1 VTALTNERMSSQESW
16 QSHLFTLASGNK
28 AWKNGVAAI
37 DLGSGK
43 VVPAS
48 TRTDLFVI
56 GKFTE
61 TVDASAADKLVNVR
75 LAREIWVE
83 WLNNDAS
90 SIASTDLGALC
101 YLKDDQ
107 SVTITPTGAS
117 IADASGASTA
127 VAASRLSSWMPSPM
141 ALHRSMVWWPRRLRS
156 ARSLQTTSNLGAT
169 PHSGAMY
176 EVPAT
181 AAASTITLPA
191 TADEG
196 TVLYF
201 LANGTDNAHTVQYR
215 DATGPT
221 NITTALTAS
230 KRHMVIAAFLNG
242 AWRANAYVS
251 P

>member
-16 QSHLFTLASGNK
+16 QSHLFTLASGTK

-83 WLNNDAS
+83 WLNNDAA
-90 SIASTDLGALC
+90 SIAATDLGALC

-117 IADASGASTA
+117 IAGRVWA
-127 VAASRLSSWMPSPM
+127 VD
-141 ALHRSMVWWPRRLRS
+141 S
-156 ARSLQTTSNLGAT
+156 ARGVAVELLDAIPDGIASLTGLVALETALSAFSSNNINVPAT
-169 PHSGAMY
+169 PVSGAMY

-181 AAASTITLPA
+181 GAASTITLPA

-196 TVLYF
+196 TILYF

>member
-1 VTALTNERMSSQESW
+1 MTALTNERMGNQESW

-28 AWKNGVAAI
+28 AWKNAIIGI

-56 GKFTE
+56 GKAAE
-61 TVDASAADKLVNVR
+61 TVDATSADKLLNVR

-83 WLNNDAS
+83 WLANDAT
-90 SIASTDLGALC
+90 SIVATDLGALC

-117 IADASGASTA
+117 
-127 VAASRLSSWMPSPM
+127 VAGR
-141 ALHRSMVWWPRRLRS
+141 VWGVDS
-156 ARSLQTTSNLGAT
+156 ARGVAVEFLDAVPAGVASLTGLIALETAIAAFSSNNINVPAS
-169 PHSGAMY
+169 PVSGAMY
-176 EVPAT
+176 EIPAT
-181 AAASTITLPA
+181 GAASTVTLPA

-196 TVLYF
+196 TILYF
-201 LANGTDNAHTVQYR
+201 LADGTVNAHTVQYR

-230 KRHMVIAAFLNG
+230 KRHSVIAMFLNS

>member
-1 VTALTNERMSSQESW
+1 MTALTNERMSSQESW
-16 QSHLFTLASGNK
+16 QSHLFTLASGTK

-83 WLNNDAS
+83 WLNNDAA
-90 SIASTDLGALC
+90 SIAATDLGALC

-117 IADASGASTA
+117 IAGRVWA
-127 VAASRLSSWMPSPM
+127 VD
-141 ALHRSMVWWPRRLRS
+141 S
-156 ARSLQTTSNLGAT
+156 ARGVAVELLDAIPDGIASLTGLVALETALSAFSSNNINVPAT
-169 PHSGAMY
+169 PVSGAMY

-181 AAASTITLPA
+181 GAASTITLPA

-196 TVLYF
+196 TILYF

>member
-1 VTALTNERMSSQESW
+1 MTALTNERQGHRESW
-16 QSHLFTLASGNK
+16 QFHLFPLASGNK
-28 AWKNGVAAI
+28 AWKNALIGI

-48 TRTDLFVI
+48 TRTDLLII
-56 GKFTE
+56 GVAAE
-61 TVDASAADKLVNVR
+61 TVDATSVDKLLNVR
-75 LAREIWVE
+75 LSREIWVD
-83 WLNNDAS
+83 WLANDAS
-90 SIASTDLGALC
+90 SIVASDLGALC

-117 IADASGASTA
+117 IAGRIWAVDSGRGVAVEMLDAVPAPVASLTGLTA
-127 VAASRLSSWMPSPM
+127 LETTLSAFS
-141 ALHRSMVWWPRRLRS
+141 
-156 ARSLQTTSNLGAT
+156 SNNINVPAT
-169 PHSGAMY
+169 PVSGAMY

-181 AAASTITLPA
+181 GAASTITLPA

-201 LANGTDNAHTVQYR
+201 LADGTNNAHTVQYR